1 MAAPPYCASAK
12 PRSRACSGGGEM
24 KNISPSSPSLWWG
37 RASYALLWLLGL
49 LSFGLIAERVLS
61 LGDHLSRDPN
71 EGWNAFQTRQALSG
85 QALYPPLDGLTGN
98 NYPPLSFY
106 IVGWTAKLTGDPILA
121 GRLLALLSMLTV
133 GGIIVW
139 MIRRLMIRVAS
150 PADYAPW
157 LGGLLFMALNA
168 TLLRRYVG
176 LDDPQW
182 MADAVMMA
190 GMALILPKHAG
201 ESPSAAYTVGS
212 ALLLLGGGMIK
223 HNLLAAPLAVGIW
236 LLLYHRRAWRLWCIT
251 ALVGLAGVTVLCL
264 MLYGPDMM
272 RDIAGAKRHL
282 SILRMADKSIVP
294 LLVLL
299 PMAIA
304 SRPLLQMRRQ
314 DDRLD
319 LILIF
324 VLIALPLGILQRS
337 GQGVDVN
344 AHIEAVI
351 ALCLS
356 VSVAGTAFMPAN
368 TPWRMRVIMAL
379 PLLIVGLVAIPKIIH
394 ERRHLTDDLR
404 AWRSMET
411 QIATMPGPVACEM
424 PALCFWA
431 GKKFALD
438 FFLYGQHVALSGDNH
453 LLQEA
458 LRSRKFSAILLEQ
471 SKHSAKAG
479 EISSPLPSLIEQIYM
494 PLDLGQKR
502 WEIMVPRPAGPD
514 HKG

>member
-37 RASYALLWLLGL
+37 RASHALLWLLGL

-190 GMALILPKHAG
+190 GMALILPKQAG
-201 ESPSAAYTVGS
+201 ESPSAACTVGS
-212 ALLLLGGGMIK
+212 ALLLLCGGMIK

-236 LLLYHRRAWRLWCIT
+236 LLLYHRRAWRIWCIT

-272 RDIAGAKRHL
+272 RDIVGAKRHL

-299 PMAIA
+299 PMLIA

-324 VLIALPLGILQRS
+324 VLIALPLGIFQRS

-344 AHIEAVI
+344 AHIEAAI

-356 VSVAGTAFMPAN
+356 VAVSGSASIPADN
-368 TPWRMRVIMAL
+368 PWRMRVFIAA
-379 PLLIVGLVAIPKIIH
+379 PLLIVGLVAIPKIIG

-411 QIATMPGPVACEM
+411 RIAAMPGPVACEM

-431 GKKFALD
+431 GQNFVLD
-438 FFLYGQHVALSGDNH
+438 FFLYGQNVALSGDDH
-453 LLQEA
+453 LLRKA
-458 LRSRKFSAILLEQ
+458 LEDKTFSAIILEQ
-471 SKHSAKAG
+471 SNHSASAG
-479 EISSPLPSLIEQIYM
+479 EIGTPLPSLIGQIYR
-494 PLDLGQKR
+494 PLDPAQGNWR
-502 WEIMVPRPAGPD
+502 IMVPGPA
-514 HKG
+514 HTAQ

>member
-1 MAAPPYCASAK
+1 
-12 PRSRACSGGGEM
+12 M
-24 KNISPSSPSLWWG
+24 KHSLPSFPSSGWG
-37 RASYALLWLLGL
+37 RASYTLLWLLGL
-49 LSFGLIAERVLS
+49 LSFGLIAERILS

-71 EGWNAFQTRQALSG
+71 EGWNAFQTRQVFSG
-85 QALYPPLDGLTGN
+85 QVLYPPLDGLTGN

-106 IVGWTAKLTGDPILA
+106 IVGWTAKLTGDPIIA
-121 GRLLALLSMLTV
+121 GRVLALLSMLTV

-139 MIRRLMIRVAS
+139 IIRRLVIRAAS
-150 PADYAPW
+150 PAVHAPW

-190 GMALILPKHAG
+190 GMALILPKQAG
-201 ESPSAAYTVGS
+201 ESPSAAASVGS

-236 LLLYHRRAWRLWCIT
+236 LLLHHRHAWRIWCVT
-251 ALVGLAGVTVLCL
+251 TLAGLAGVSALCL

-282 SILRMADKSIVP
+282 SMLRMADKSIVP

-304 SRPLLQMRRQ
+304 SRPLLQMRRL
-314 DDRLD
+314 DNRLD

-324 VLIALPLGILQRS
+324 VLIALPLGIFQRS

-344 AHIEAVI
+344 AHIEAAI

-356 VSVAGTAFMPAN
+356 VAVAGTVSIPAGN
-368 TPWRMRVIMAL
+368 PWRMRVIIAV
-379 PLLIVGLVAIPKIIH
+379 PLLIVGLVAIPKIIS
-394 ERRHLTDDLR
+394 ERRHLADDLR

-411 QIATMPGPVACEM
+411 RIAIIPGPVACEM

-431 GKKFALD
+431 GKNFGLD
-438 FFLYGQHVALSGDNH
+438 FFLYGQSVAISGDDR
-453 LLQEA
+453 LLRKA
-458 LRSRKFSAILLEQ
+458 LRDRIFSAIILER
-471 SKHSAKAG
+471 SRHSPGPG
-479 EISSPLPSLIEQIYM
+479 EIGNPLPSLIEQAYK
-494 PLDLGQKR
+494 PLYSSEANWR
-502 WEIMVPRPAGPD
+502 IMVPASATPD
-514 HKG
+514 R